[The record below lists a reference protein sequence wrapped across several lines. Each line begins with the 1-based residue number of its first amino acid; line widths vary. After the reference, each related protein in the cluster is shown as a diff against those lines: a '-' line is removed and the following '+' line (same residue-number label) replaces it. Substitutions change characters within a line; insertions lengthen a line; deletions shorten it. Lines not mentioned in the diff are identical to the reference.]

1 MEIQSIEQLR
11 AILGSPRIESTK
23 KIYDHLNPRML
34 NFIEH
39 SPLMFIATA
48 DQEGFPTISPKGDG
62 IGAVKVLNDKTL
74 LIPERKGNKIAVSFE
89 NIIRGSKAGLI
100 FIVPGTNEILRVH
113 GSPKIIHDSKL
124 NKEMKSLTHEAL
136 LVLKV
141 EVNNAYFHCG
151 KAFLRSK
158 IWCEDL
164 EKSKLK
170 ISFGEEIAENMN
182 KERTFI
188 EDFDKGVDERY
199 KTEL

>member
-1 MEIQSIEQLR
+1 
-11 AILGSPRIESTK
+11 
-23 KIYDHLNPRML
+23 
-34 NFIEH
+34 
-39 SPLMFIATA
+39 
-48 DQEGFPTISPKGDG
+48 
-62 IGAVKVLNDKTL
+62 
-74 LIPERKGNKIAVSFE
+74 
-89 NIIRGSKAGLI
+89 
-100 FIVPGTNEILRVH
+100 
-113 GSPKIIHDSKL
+113 
-124 NKEMKSLTHEAL
+124 MKSLTHEAL

-158 IWCEDL
+158 MWSDDL